1 MRFPTRRTR
10 AALDALC
17 RRIVPAA
24 YESEPPVD
32 VCVHVEQRI
41 CGLDAAMRRD
51 VIGALHFFDHPITG
65 MLLSGRPRRFSTL
78 PPSEQDAM
86 LREWERSS
94 LGLRRTVFQ
103 ALRRLILSTYYAMPE
118 SHPGIGYLPPLYSR
132 EPAFAWEGPAPDVPE
147 DGPVQSSTAAP
158 SSGRRA
164 PPRTRVS
171 HSSAAPP
178 CGIIAGAE
186 LAGTATFDADVCI
199 VGSGAGGAVMAAR
212 LAEAGFAVIV
222 LEEGGY
228 FAGADFDDDE
238 SRLAPLLY
246 ADGAARATDDL
257 SIVLLQGRSVGGGTT
272 VNWMMTLR
280 PQPWVMREWEHEH
293 GVELLSERRLAP
305 ALAGVEHAIHAR
317 PVPYS
322 AQSPINRCILDGCAA
337 LGWRTL
343 EARINA
349 QGCVRAGSCGI
360 GCRWGAKRS
369 AGEVFIPRALEA
381 GARVFCDARADHI
394 EQVERGGRAPLKRV
408 RATVLDR
415 VSREPRACLT
425 IEAPVVV
432 LAGGAVGTPVLLER
446 SGLGGG
452 GVGRW
457 LRLHPTTA
465 VFGRYSTPM
474 YPAAGIPQSAV
485 CSEFLESNDGYG
497 FWIEAPSLRPGL
509 VAAAL
514 PGFGAEH
521 RTYMQD
527 FGHLG
532 PLILLVRDGADRGRS
547 AGNVRVDRNGR
558 VRIRYRLAN
567 ADRSTLVRAV
577 QAGAR
582 LALRTGAREVV
593 TLHAG
598 GGAVRSERD
607 VDALATR
614 SYGPNRVAL
623 FSAHVNGT
631 CRMGADARESGC
643 TPEGERHGVPGL
655 YVADGSLFPTS
666 PGVNPQTTIMALSSL
681 IADGIVDRHR
691 SVC

>member
-17 RRIVPAA
+17 RRIVPAV
-24 YESEPPVD
+24 YESSAPVD
-32 VCVHVEQRI
+32 LCAHVEQRI
-41 CGLDAAMRRD
+41 GALDPAMRRD

-103 ALRRLILSTYYAMPE
+103 ALRRLILSTYYALPE
-118 SHPGIGYLPPLYSR
+118 SHPGIGYLPPLYTRS
-132 EPAFAWEGPAPDVPE
+132 PAFAWEGPAADAAP
-147 DGPVQSSTAAP
+147 DGPVRSMSPPPARGRAAP
-158 SSGRRA
+158 P
-164 PPRTRVS
+164 PPRVE
-171 HSSAAPP
+171 HSSVAPP
-178 CGIIAGAE
+178 CGIIAGAQ
-186 LAGTATFDADVCI
+186 LGSDAAIAADVCI

-212 LAEAGFAVIV
+212 LAEAGFDVIV

-228 FAGADFDDDE
+228 YAGVDFDDDE

-257 SIVLLQGRSVGGGTT
+257 SIVLLQGRCVGGGTT
-272 VNWMMTLR
+272 INWMMTLR
-280 PQPWVMREWEHEH
+280 PQPWVMHEWEHEH
-293 GVELLSERRLAP
+293 GIEMLSERRLAP

-317 PVPYS
+317 TVPAS
-322 AQSPINRCILDGCAA
+322 AQSPINRCILQGCAA

-349 QGCVRAGSCGI
+349 SGCVRAGSCGI

-381 GARVFCDARADHI
+381 GARLYCDARADHI

-408 RATVLDR
+408 HATVSDR
-415 VSREPRACLT
+415 VTREPCSRLT
-425 IEAPVVV
+425 ITAPLVV

-446 SGLGGG
+446 SALGGG

-465 VFGRYSTPM
+465 VFGMFPTTM
-474 YPAAGIPQSAV
+474 YPTAGIPQSAV

-497 FWIEAPSLRPGL
+497 FWIEAPALRPGL
-509 VAAAL
+509 IAAAL

-521 RTYMQD
+521 RAHMLD
-527 FGHLG
+527 FRNLG
-532 PLILLVRDGADRGRS
+532 PLILLVRDGADRSHS
-547 AGNVRVDRNGR
+547 AGNVRVDRYGR

-567 ADRSTLVRAV
+567 PDRATLVRAV

-582 LALRTGAREVV
+582 LALETGAREVI

-598 GGAVRSERD
+598 GAPVRTARD
-607 VDALATR
+607 IDGLATR

-631 CRMGADARESGC
+631 CRMGVDPRESGC

-655 YVADGSLFPTS
+655 YVADGSLFPTA
-666 PGVNPQTTIMALSSL
+666 PGVNPQAAIMALSSL
-681 IADGIVDRHR
+681 VADGIVDRHR
-691 SVC
+691 TVC